1 MDPIPPV
8 SSPPGPRSAI
18 RDARSEEAERLRNT
32 AQEFEGMF
40 LGMLMK
46 AMRSTVGKGGLFKEG
61 SDTQMYREMFDEE
74 VGRAMAKAGGIG
86 LAQMILREELRREAP
101 GPEKSPQAAALDD
114 R

>member
-74 VGRAMAKAGGIG
+74 VGRALARAGGIG
-86 LAQMILREELRREAP
+86 LAQMILRTQ
-101 GPEKSPQAAALDD
+101 KIPQAAALDD

>member
-1 MDPIPPV
+1 
-8 SSPPGPRSAI
+8 
-18 RDARSEEAERLRNT
+18 
-32 AQEFEGMF
+32 MF

-74 VGRAMAKAGGIG
+74 VGRAMAKGGGIG
-86 LAQMILREELRREAP
+86 LAQMILRDQTRREAP
-101 GPEKSPQAAALDD
+101 GSEKSPQAPALDN